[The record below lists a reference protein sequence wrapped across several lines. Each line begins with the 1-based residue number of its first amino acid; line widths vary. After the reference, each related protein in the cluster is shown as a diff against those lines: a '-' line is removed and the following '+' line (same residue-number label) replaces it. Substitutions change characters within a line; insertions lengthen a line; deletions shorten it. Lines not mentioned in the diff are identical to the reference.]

1 MNLLKVVILLVFT
14 VGQLAAQIKSP
25 YEYFPGQYGYTITR
39 HHQMVEYFKYLEA
52 SSDRVQLVEYGRT
65 NQFRPLFVAFISNS
79 DNIRRLKDIHETHL
93 HYIGVS
99 DRKPENEIN
108 KLLVWASFS
117 VHGNEFSAMESA
129 MLVAYKLLTENDEK
143 INRQLEK
150 AVIVIDPC
158 LNPDGTDRY
167 ANWLRD
173 ISGRRIHPAASDR
186 EHMEPWP
193 GGRYNHYYF
202 DLNRDWAWLTQ
213 VESKYRIALYNDW
226 LPHIHIDV
234 HEMGYNEP
242 YYFPPA
248 AKPYHKFITEF
259 QRKFLEKI
267 GENNARYFD
276 ENSWAYYTRERFD
289 LFYPSYGD
297 TYPTFNG
304 AVGMTY
310 EKGGINA
317 GRAVIKGN
325 GDTLTVQDRIIQQ
338 ATAVLSCIEVS
349 ANNDQQIIDEQQ
361 NLFANARK
369 NPPGRFK
376 SYFFKNTPRLK
387 SLLQLLAAH
396 GINHEV
402 ISEKKQI
409 YGWRYQTGKNEKIEM
424 EEGDFVIHA
433 DQPKA
438 ILTQVLLDPNHELED
453 SLSYDL
459 TAWCLVFAY
468 GLDCYGTT
476 SKVSIK
482 TTSNSILKPSKIFN
496 PKSYAWVIPWGDLES
511 AKLLSL
517 LHQNKIKTRLAMK
530 DAVVEDQVIPAGS
543 LVILKAD
550 NNKSEDLQKKLKSI
564 LQTTERYFQLNT
576 AYSTE
581 GGDLGGE
588 NYPLLQKPN
597 VLSISGREVYASELG
612 AVWHFFDDIIEY
624 PISLVDKIHFNRINL
639 SDYNTLIL
647 PAGSLQFND
656 GEWGKIHQ
664 WVSSGG
670 RLIFLGNALNA
681 AVASG
686 KFSIKNSKSAQ
697 SDSLLTKE
705 SITNFS
711 DLERSLLSSAV
722 AGAIIETNLDATHP
736 LSFGVGDKY
745 YSLKNGAN
753 SYGFDPSSHIVS
765 QVPSNFISY
774 GFVGSKSKKSL
785 KDDICIAVE
794 KIGNGEVVYFVDNPL
809 FRGFWEVGKLMFSN
823 ALFFEY

>member
-1 MNLLKVVILLVFT
+1 MHLAKIFILLVFT

-65 NQFRPLFVAFISNS
+65 NQNRPLFAVFISNPE
-79 DNIRRLKDIHETHL
+79 NIRRLKDIHETHL
-93 HYIGVS
+93 FYIGVS
-99 DRKPENEIN
+99 DSRPENELN
-108 KLLVWASFS
+108 KLLLWTSFS

-129 MLVAYKLLTENDEK
+129 MLVAYKLITETDEK
-143 INRQLEK
+143 ILQQLKK

-173 ISGRRIHPAASDR
+173 ISGKKIHPAASDR

-213 VESKYRIALYNDW
+213 IESRYRIALYNDW

-259 QRKFLEKI
+259 QKKFQEEI
-267 GENNARYFD
+267 GKNNARYFD
-276 ENSWAYYTRERFD
+276 ENAWAYYTRERFD

-317 GRAVIKGN
+317 GRAVIMRN
-325 GDTLTVQDRIIQQ
+325 GDTLTVQDRLTQQ

-349 ANNDQQIIDEQQ
+349 GNNDQQIINEQR

-376 SYFFKNTPRLK
+376 SYFFKNSARLK
-387 SLLQLLAAH
+387 SLLQLLATH
-396 GINHEV
+396 GINYEE

-409 YGWRYQTGKNEKIEM
+409 DGWRYQTGKNERIEM
-424 EEGDFVIHA
+424 NVGDVVIHA

-438 ILTQVLLDPNHELED
+438 ILTQVLLDPDHELED

-459 TAWCLVFAY
+459 TAWSLVFAY

-476 SKVSIK
+476 SKVPIK
-482 TTSNSILKPSKIFN
+482 TASNSQLKPSKIFN
-496 PKSYAWVIPWGDLES
+496 PKSYAWIIPWGDLES

-517 LHQNKIKTRLAMK
+517 LHQNKIKTRFAMK
-530 DAVVEDQVIPAGS
+530 DAVVGGQKIPGGS
-543 LVILKAD
+543 IVILKAD
-550 NNKSEDLQKKLKSI
+550 NNKLADLEIQLKSI
-564 LQTTERYFQLNT
+564 LQTIENYFQLNT
-576 AYSTE
+576 AYSTG

-588 NYPLLQKPN
+588 NYPLLQSPK
-597 VLSISGREVYASELG
+597 VLSVSGREVYASELG

-639 SDYNTLIL
+639 ADYNTLIL

-656 GEWGKIHQ
+656 GEWSKIHQ

-670 RLIFLGNALNA
+670 RLIFLGNAVNA

-686 KFSIKNSKSAQ
+686 KFSIKNIEPAAN
-697 SDSLLTKE
+697 DSTSTKD

-711 DLERSLLSSAV
+711 DMERSSLMSAV
-722 AGAIIETNLDATHP
+722 AGAIIENNLDATHP

-753 SYGFDPSSHIVS
+753 SYSFDASSHVVAK
-765 QVPSNFISY
+765 VPSNFISY
-774 GFVGSKSKKSL
+774 GFVGSKSKESL
-785 KDDICIAVE
+785 KDNISIAVE
-794 KIGNGEVVYFVDNPL
+794 KIGNGEVVYFTDNPL